1 MKKRTLLYSLLFATG
16 LTLSTTGCSDQFL
29 EDMKSHDNYTP
40 DKVFSSDHNLDLYIQ
55 NTYYNYF
62 RKSGFTPNLS
72 YSLVGS
78 FPDKTGYTEEQTGI
92 DKYFDEVQNLNKA
105 SDCEDYFGSN
115 LSTSLSNN
123 PYTRIRTCNDII
135 EGVDLYGE
143 NLSEDAKKKAKGQA
157 YFLRAL
163 QLFDLVRV
171 YGGVPIVEEVLDATD
186 LEGAKTYTRQ
196 SVEECVKHILAD
208 LDQAY
213 NLLPSR
219 QEWGSSQ
226 LGRLTREA
234 ALAYKSRVAL
244 VFASPLFNSDWDNT
258 GNQRWKDAL
267 DITLAAKTELDGMG
281 YGLYGTS
288 VKQWD
293 EMFRLDNQA
302 LMINEA
308 IMVKLLA
315 STEIKDDEHSN
326 WQKSIRPKTMGGNGS
341 GKTAPIG
348 MIDAFPMADGT
359 PAVDADGNAINNY
372 DKFLFFKNRDPRF
385 YYTFTFSGMKWG
397 YDQDENATLWNY
409 RWVKTD
415 GNGTDAEGNYA
426 YESTYTPGD
435 IGGSSPA
442 IVRKFS
448 DPTENSANTYQ
459 YDGTDVIEYRYAE
472 LLLNLA
478 ECYAATG
485 NASEAVKLIGQV
497 RGRVGIPAANNWGL
511 GNISDKYEAI
521 RAVLNERRIEFAY
534 EGKRYWDLWR
544 WMLFNDDAANDN
556 TTCAKLGVKPLNG
569 TFRESRRLQ
578 VKVSLY
584 DLYNNPDATATED
597 PLTNVDLGVVADA
610 NEQAKYVVDVE
621 DWDNLQTN
629 LEKLG
634 QYWTKYFEIV
644 KPDTPDDVRSD
655 GETQAYISWRQNYY
669 LSGLKDNVLKM
680 NPWLEQSK
688 GWLNAYESEG
698 TFDARK

>member
-16 LTLSTTGCSDQFL
+16 LTLSITGCSDQFL
-29 EDMKSHDNYTP
+29 EDMKSYDNYTP
-40 DKVFSSDHNLDLYIQ
+40 EKVFSSDHNLDLYIQ

-78 FPDKTGYTEEQTGI
+78 YPDKTGYTEEQTGI
-92 DKYFDEVQNLNKA
+92 ETYFDETQTLNKA
-105 SDCEDYFGSN
+105 TDCENYFGSN
-115 LSTSLSNN
+115 LSTKLENN

-135 EGVDLYGE
+135 EGVDKYGE
-143 NLSEDAKKKAKGQA
+143 NLSEEAKKRAKGQA

-171 YGGVPIVEEVLDATD
+171 YGGVPIIEKVLDATD
-186 LEGAKTYTRQ
+186 TEGAKAYTRQ
-196 SVEECVKHILAD
+196 TVEECVKHILAD
-208 LDQAY
+208 LDQAH
-213 NLLPSR
+213 NLLPTR
-219 QEWGSSQ
+219 NDWGSSE
-226 LGRLTREA
+226 LGRLTSEA

-267 DITLAAKTELDGMG
+267 DITLAAKNELDGLG
-281 YGLYGTS
+281 YGLYGSS
-288 VKQWD
+288 VKDWD
-293 EMFRLDNQA
+293 EMFRKDNEE
-302 LMINEA
+302 LMISEA

-315 STEIKDDEHSN
+315 STAIKDDEHSN
-326 WQKSIRPKTMGGNGS
+326 WQKAIRPKTMGGSGS
-341 GKTAPIG
+341 GKTAPLG
-348 MIDAFPMADGT
+348 MIEAFPMADGT
-359 PAVDADGNAINNY
+359 PAVDDEGNPVNGY
-372 DKFLFFKNRDPRF
+372 DPFLFFKNRDPRF

-397 YDQDENATLWNY
+397 YDQDANAVLWNY
-409 RWVKTD
+409 RWVETD
-415 GNGTDAEGNYA
+415 GNGTDDEGNYH
-426 YESTYTPGD
+426 YNGTYTRDD

-442 IVRKFS
+442 LVRKFS
-448 DPTENSANTYQ
+448 DPTENSENTYQ

-485 NASEAVKLIGQV
+485 NTSEAVKLIGQI
-497 RGRVGIPAANNWGL
+497 RGRVGIPSTNNYGL
-511 GNISDKYEAI
+511 GNISDKYAAI

-544 WMLFNDDAANDN
+544 WMLFNDDASNDN
-556 TTCAKLGVKPLNG
+556 VTCQKLGVKPLNG

-584 DLYNNPDATATED
+584 DLHNRPDAETGKD
-597 PLTNVDLGVVADA
+597 PLIKPDLGVAPAD
-610 NEQAKYVVDVE
+610 EQAQYVVDVD
-621 DWDNLQTN
+621 DWNNLQTN
-629 LEKLG
+629 LDKLG

-644 KPDTPDDVRSD
+644 KPDTPDDVRAD
-655 GETQAYISWRQNYY
+655 GQTQAYITWRQNYY

-680 NPWLEQSK
+680 NPWLLQSK
-688 GWLNAYESEG
+688 GWLDAYESEG